1 MFIEA
6 SYVVALEKIEK
17 QKKSHTS
24 EKTLI
29 KPRPL
34 NILGTVVGNGLKR
47 NFVEVSLASSI
58 LPRRISN
65 MNIGIKD

>member
-6 SYVVALEKIEK
+6 SYVVAPEKIS
-17 QKKSHTS
+17 KKKKTHTS

-29 KPRPL
+29 KPQPL
-34 NILGTVVGNGLKR
+34 KILETVLGNGLER
-47 NFVEVSLASSI
+47 NFIEVSLASSI

-65 MNIGIKD
+65 MNIVIKD